1 MTKAIV
7 KCPDRFVETEIDD
20 EVVLMDLE
28 SADFFSLTGPA
39 FDVWQLV
46 DGTRDKAAI
55 VSTLAAEYGETP
67 EAIAPD
73 VDAFL
78 AEMVGA
84 GFLKRD

>member
-39 FDVWQLV
+39 FDIWQLI
-46 DGTRDKAAI
+46 DGMRDEAAI
-55 VSTLAAEYGETP
+55 ICSLANEYGETP
-67 EAIAPD
+67 ETITPD

-78 AEMVGA
+78 AEMVSA
-84 GFLKRD
+84 GFLKRA